1 MNSTVKLAISTGE
14 PAGIGP
20 EVSIAAANAFI
31 ADNPHT
37 KITLYGD
44 RSLLQSRSLASQ
56 IQIAH
61 IPLVKP
67 NQIGRLNLENAPYVL
82 SVIQEAS
89 EACRSG
95 VHDALITAPVQKSIL
110 SRPSIEFSG
119 HTEFLAQL
127 DGKDQVV
134 MMLCG
139 EISDTKSED
148 KKPFSLRVALASTHL
163 PIQQVAQSIQYK
175 SLLQTIRIIHSD
187 LQTRFGIASPI
198 IMVTGL
204 NPHAGEDGH
213 LGREEIDTII
223 PAIKAAQAEGI
234 KVSGPFPAD
243 TLFNPARLQ
252 AADAVLAMYHDQG
265 LAPFKF
271 ATFTEG
277 VNVTLGLS
285 YIRTSVDHGTALDI
299 AGHDK
304 ADWHSMYAA
313 LNLAQEL
320 TLRQKRF
327 NASGT

>member
-44 RSLLQSRSLASQ
+44 RSLLQSQSLASQ

-127 DGKDQVV
+127 DDKDQVV

-139 EISDTKSED
+139 EISDPKSED

-223 PAIKAAQAEGI
+223 PAIKAAQVEGI
-234 KVSGPFPAD
+234 KISGPFPAD

>member
-44 RSLLQSRSLASQ
+44 RSLLQSQSLVSQ

-61 IPLVKP
+61 IPLIKP
-67 NQIGRLNLENAPYVL
+67 NQIGRLNPENAPYVL

-139 EISDTKSED
+139 EISDPKSED

-163 PIQQVAQSIQYK
+163 PIQKVAQSIQYK

-223 PAIKAAQAEGI
+223 PAIKAAQVEGI
-234 KVSGPFPAD
+234 KISGPFPAD

>member
-44 RSLLQSRSLASQ
+44 RSLLQSQSLVSQ

-61 IPLVKP
+61 IPLIKP
-67 NQIGRLNLENAPYVL
+67 NQIGRLNPENAPYVL
-82 SVIQEAS
+82 SVIQESS

-110 SRPSIEFSG
+110 SRPSLEFSG

-139 EISDTKSED
+139 EISDPKSED

-163 PIQQVAQSIQYK
+163 PIQKVAQSIQYK

-223 PAIKAAQAEGI
+223 PAIKAAQVEGI
-234 KVSGPFPAD
+234 KISGPFPAD

>member
-44 RSLLQSRSLASQ
+44 RSLLQSQSLASQ

-139 EISDTKSED
+139 EISDPKSED

-163 PIQQVAQSIQYK
+163 PIQKVAQSIQYK

-223 PAIKAAQAEGI
+223 PAIKAAQVEGI
-234 KVSGPFPAD
+234 KISGPFPAD

>member
-44 RSLLQSRSLASQ
+44 RSLLQSQSLASQ

-61 IPLVKP
+61 IPLIKP
-67 NQIGRLNLENAPYVL
+67 NQIGRLNPENAPYVL

-139 EISDTKSED
+139 EISDPKSED

-163 PIQQVAQSIQYK
+163 PIQKVAQSIQYK

-223 PAIKAAQAEGI
+223 PAIKAAQVEGI
-234 KVSGPFPAD
+234 KISGPFPAD

>member
-44 RSLLQSRSLASQ
+44 RSLLQSQSLASQ

-139 EISDTKSED
+139 EISDPKSED

-223 PAIKAAQAEGI
+223 PAIKAAQVEGI
-234 KVSGPFPAD
+234 KISGPFPAD

>member
-44 RSLLQSRSLASQ
+44 RSLLQSQSLVSQ

-61 IPLVKP
+61 IPLIKP
-67 NQIGRLNLENAPYVL
+67 NQIGRLNPENAPYVL
-82 SVIQEAS
+82 SVIQESS

-139 EISDTKSED
+139 EISDPKSED
-148 KKPFSLRVALASTHL
+148 KKSFPLRVALASTHL

-175 SLLQTIRIIHSD
+175 SLLQTIRIIHTD

-223 PAIKAAQAEGI
+223 PAIKAAQVEGI
-234 KVSGPFPAD
+234 KISGPFPAD

>member
-44 RSLLQSRSLASQ
+44 RSLLQSQSLASQ

-67 NQIGRLNLENAPYVL
+67 NQIGRLNPENAPYVL
-82 SVIQEAS
+82 SVIQESS

-139 EISDTKSED
+139 EISDPKSED
-148 KKPFSLRVALASTHL
+148 KKSFPLRVALASTHL

-223 PAIKAAQAEGI
+223 PAINAAQVEGI
-234 KVSGPFPAD
+234 KISGPFPAD

>member
-44 RSLLQSRSLASQ
+44 RSLLQSQSLASQ

-127 DGKDQVV
+127 DGKNQVV

-139 EISDTKSED
+139 EISDPKSED
-148 KKPFSLRVALASTHL
+148 KKSFPLRVALASTHL

-223 PAIKAAQAEGI
+223 PAIKAAQVEGI
-234 KVSGPFPAD
+234 KISGPFPAD

>member
-44 RSLLQSRSLASQ
+44 RSLLQSQSLVSQ

-61 IPLVKP
+61 IPLIKP
-67 NQIGRLNLENAPYVL
+67 NQIGRLNPENAPYVL
-82 SVIQEAS
+82 SVIQKSS

-119 HTEFLAQL
+119 HTEFLAKL

-139 EISDTKSED
+139 EISGAKSED
-148 KKPFSLRVALASTHL
+148 KKSFPLRVALASTHL

-175 SLLQTIRIIHSD
+175 SLLQTIRIIHTD

-223 PAIKAAQAEGI
+223 PAINAAQVEGI
-234 KVSGPFPAD
+234 KISGPFPAD

-252 AADAVLAMYHDQG
+252 VADAVLAMYHDQG

>member
-44 RSLLQSRSLASQ
+44 RSLLQSQSLVSQ

-61 IPLVKP
+61 IPLIKP
-67 NQIGRLNLENAPYVL
+67 NQIGRLNPENAPYVL
-82 SVIQEAS
+82 SVIQESS

-110 SRPSIEFSG
+110 SRPSLEFSG

-139 EISDTKSED
+139 EISDPKSED
-148 KKPFSLRVALASTHL
+148 KKSFPLRVALASTHL

-223 PAIKAAQAEGI
+223 PAINAAQVEGI

-304 ADWHSMYAA
+304 ADWHSMFAA

>member
-44 RSLLQSRSLASQ
+44 RSLLQSQSLASQ

-139 EISDTKSED
+139 EISDPKSED
-148 KKPFSLRVALASTHL
+148 KKSFPLRVALASTHL

-175 SLLQTIRIIHSD
+175 SLLQTIRIIHTD

-223 PAIKAAQAEGI
+223 PAIKAAQVEGI
-234 KVSGPFPAD
+234 KISGPFPAD

>member
-44 RSLLQSRSLASQ
+44 RSLFQSQSLASQ

-61 IPLVKP
+61 IPLIKP
-67 NQIGRLNLENAPYVL
+67 NQIGRLNPENAPYVL

-139 EISDTKSED
+139 EISDPKSED
-148 KKPFSLRVALASTHL
+148 KKSFPLRVALASTHL

-175 SLLQTIRIIHSD
+175 SLLQTIRIIHTD

-223 PAIKAAQAEGI
+223 PAIKAAQVEGI
-234 KVSGPFPAD
+234 KISGPFPAD

>member
-44 RSLLQSRSLASQ
+44 RSLFQSQSLASQ

-61 IPLVKP
+61 IPLIKP
-67 NQIGRLNLENAPYVL
+67 NQIGRLNPENAPYVL
-82 SVIQEAS
+82 SVIQESS

-139 EISDTKSED
+139 EISDPKSED

-163 PIQQVAQSIQYK
+163 PIQKVAQSIQYK

-223 PAIKAAQAEGI
+223 PAIKAAQVEGI
-234 KVSGPFPAD
+234 KISGPFPAD

>member
-44 RSLLQSRSLASQ
+44 RSLLQYQSFVSQ

-61 IPLVKP
+61 IPLIKP
-67 NQIGRLNLENAPYVL
+67 NQIGRLNPENAPYVL

-139 EISDTKSED
+139 EISDPKSED

-163 PIQQVAQSIQYK
+163 PIQKVAQSIQYK

-223 PAIKAAQAEGI
+223 PAINAAQVEGI
-234 KVSGPFPAD
+234 KISGPFPAD

>member
-44 RSLLQSRSLASQ
+44 RSLFQSQSLASQ

-61 IPLVKP
+61 IPLIKP
-67 NQIGRLNLENAPYVL
+67 NQIGRLNPENAPYVL
-82 SVIQEAS
+82 SVIQESS

-139 EISDTKSED
+139 EISDPKSED
-148 KKPFSLRVALASTHL
+148 KKSFPLRVALASTHL

-223 PAIKAAQAEGI
+223 PAIKAAQVEGI
-234 KVSGPFPAD
+234 KISGPFPAD

>member
-44 RSLLQSRSLASQ
+44 RSLLQSQSLASQ

-61 IPLVKP
+61 IPLIKP
-67 NQIGRLNLENAPYVL
+67 NQIGRLNPENAPYVL
-82 SVIQEAS
+82 SVIQGSS

-139 EISDTKSED
+139 EISDPKSED
-148 KKPFSLRVALASTHL
+148 KKSFPLRVALASTHL

-223 PAIKAAQAEGI
+223 PAIKAAQVEGI
-234 KVSGPFPAD
+234 KISGPFPAD

>member
-31 ADNPHT
+31 ANNPHT

-44 RSLLQSRSLASQ
+44 RSLLQSQSLVSQ

-61 IPLVKP
+61 IPLIKP
-67 NQIGRLNLENAPYVL
+67 NQIGRLNPENAPYVL

-127 DGKDQVV
+127 DDKDQVV

-139 EISDTKSED
+139 EISDPKSEN
-148 KKPFSLRVALASTHL
+148 KKSFPLRVALASTHL

-223 PAIKAAQAEGI
+223 PAIKAAQVEGI
-234 KVSGPFPAD
+234 KISGPFPAD

>member
-44 RSLLQSRSLASQ
+44 RSLLQSQSLASQ

-67 NQIGRLNLENAPYVL
+67 NQIGRLNPENAPYVL
-82 SVIQEAS
+82 SVIQESS

-139 EISDTKSED
+139 EISDPKSED
-148 KKPFSLRVALASTHL
+148 KKSFPLRVALASTHL

-223 PAIKAAQAEGI
+223 PAIKAAQVEGI
-234 KVSGPFPAD
+234 KISGPFPAD

>member
-31 ADNPHT
+31 ADNPHS

-44 RSLLQSRSLASQ
+44 RSLLQSQSLVSQ

-61 IPLVKP
+61 IPLIKP
-67 NQIGRLNLENAPYVL
+67 NQIGRLNPENAPYVL
-82 SVIQEAS
+82 SVIQESS

-139 EISDTKSED
+139 EISDPKSED
-148 KKPFSLRVALASTHL
+148 KKSFPLRVALASTHL

-223 PAIKAAQAEGI
+223 PAINAAQVEGI
-234 KVSGPFPAD
+234 KISGPFPAD

-285 YIRTSVDHGTALDI
+285 YIRTSVDHGTALDT

>member
-44 RSLLQSRSLASQ
+44 RSLFQSQSLASQ

-61 IPLVKP
+61 IPLIKQ
-67 NQIGRLNLENAPYVL
+67 NQIGRLNPENAPYVL
-82 SVIQEAS
+82 SVIQESS

-139 EISDTKSED
+139 EISDPKSED
-148 KKPFSLRVALASTHL
+148 KKSFPLRVALASTHL

-223 PAIKAAQAEGI
+223 PAIKAAQVEGI
-234 KVSGPFPAD
+234 KISGPFPAD

>member
-44 RSLLQSRSLASQ
+44 RSLFQSQSLASQ

-61 IPLVKP
+61 IPLIKP
-67 NQIGRLNLENAPYVL
+67 NQIGRLNPENAPYVL

-139 EISDTKSED
+139 EISDPKSED

-223 PAIKAAQAEGI
+223 PAIKAAQVEGI
-234 KVSGPFPAD
+234 KISGPFPAD

-252 AADAVLAMYHDQG
+252 VADAVLAMYHDQG

>member
-44 RSLLQSRSLASQ
+44 RSLLQSQSLASQ

-61 IPLVKP
+61 IPLIKP

-82 SVIQEAS
+82 SVIQESS

-139 EISDTKSED
+139 EISDPKSED

-223 PAIKAAQAEGI
+223 PAIKAAQVEGI
-234 KVSGPFPAD
+234 KISGPFPAD

>member
-44 RSLLQSRSLASQ
+44 RSLLQSQSLVSQ

-61 IPLVKP
+61 IPLIKP
-67 NQIGRLNLENAPYVL
+67 NQIGRLNPENAPYVL
-82 SVIQEAS
+82 SVIQESS

-139 EISDTKSED
+139 EISDPKSED
-148 KKPFSLRVALASTHL
+148 KKSFPLRVALASTHL

-223 PAIKAAQAEGI
+223 PAINAAQVEGI
-234 KVSGPFPAD
+234 KISGPFPAD

>member
-44 RSLLQSRSLASQ
+44 RSLLQSQSLVSQ

-61 IPLVKP
+61 IPLIKP
-67 NQIGRLNLENAPYVL
+67 NQIGRLNPENAPYVL

-110 SRPSIEFSG
+110 SRPSLEFSG

-139 EISDTKSED
+139 EISDPKSED
-148 KKPFSLRVALASTHL
+148 KKSFPLRVALASTHL

-175 SLLQTIRIIHSD
+175 SLLQTIRIIHTD

-223 PAIKAAQAEGI
+223 PAIKAAQVEGI
-234 KVSGPFPAD
+234 KISGPFPAD

>member
-44 RSLLQSRSLASQ
+44 RSLFQSQSLASQ

-61 IPLVKP
+61 IPLIKP
-67 NQIGRLNLENAPYVL
+67 NQIGRLNPENAPYVL
-82 SVIQEAS
+82 SVIQESS

-139 EISDTKSED
+139 EISDPKSED
-148 KKPFSLRVALASTHL
+148 KKSFPLRVALASTHL

-213 LGREEIDTII
+213 LGREEIEKLTRLSQRSRRRRLKGSRYLDHFQPTRFLIQLVYRLLMPYWPCI
-223 PAIKAAQAEGI
+223 TIKA
-234 KVSGPFPAD
+234 
-243 TLFNPARLQ
+243 
-252 AADAVLAMYHDQG
+252 
-265 LAPFKF
+265 
-271 ATFTEG
+271 
-277 VNVTLGLS
+277 
-285 YIRTSVDHGTALDI
+285 
-299 AGHDK
+299 
-304 ADWHSMYAA
+304 
-313 LNLAQEL
+313 
-320 TLRQKRF
+320 
-327 NASGT
+327 

>member
-44 RSLLQSRSLASQ
+44 RSLFQSQSLASQ

-61 IPLVKP
+61 IPLIKP
-67 NQIGRLNLENAPYVL
+67 NQIGRLNPENAPYVL
-82 SVIQEAS
+82 SVIQESS

-139 EISDTKSED
+139 EISDPKSED
-148 KKPFSLRVALASTHL
+148 KKLFPLRVALASTHL

-223 PAIKAAQAEGI
+223 PAIKAAQVEGI
-234 KVSGPFPAD
+234 KISGPFPAD

>member
-67 NQIGRLNLENAPYVL
+67 NQIGRLNPENAPYVL

-139 EISDTKSED
+139 EISSAKSED
-148 KKPFSLRVALASTHL
+148 KKLFPLRVALASTHL

-223 PAIKAAQAEGI
+223 PAIKAAQVEGI
-234 KVSGPFPAD
+234 KIAGPFPAD

>member
-44 RSLLQSRSLASQ
+44 RSLFQSQSLASQ

-61 IPLVKP
+61 IPLIKP
-67 NQIGRLNLENAPYVL
+67 NQIGRLNPENAPYVL
-82 SVIQEAS
+82 SVIQESS

-139 EISDTKSED
+139 EISDPKSED
-148 KKPFSLRVALASTHL
+148 KKSFPLRVALASTHL

-198 IMVTGL
+198 IMATGL

-223 PAIKAAQAEGI
+223 PAIKAAQVEGI
-234 KVSGPFPAD
+234 KISGPFPAD

>member
-20 EVSIAAANAFI
+20 EVSIAAANVFI
-31 ADNPHT
+31 DANPHT

-44 RSLLQSRSLASQ
+44 RSLLQSQSLVSQ

-61 IPLVKP
+61 IPLIKP
-67 NQIGRLNLENAPYVL
+67 NQIGRLNPENAPYVL
-82 SVIQEAS
+82 SVIQESS

-139 EISDTKSED
+139 EISDPKSED

-223 PAIKAAQAEGI
+223 PAIKAAQVEGI
-234 KVSGPFPAD
+234 KISGPFPAD

>member
-44 RSLLQSRSLASQ
+44 RSLFQSQSLASQ

-61 IPLVKP
+61 IPLIKP
-67 NQIGRLNLENAPYVL
+67 NQIGRLNPENAPYVL

-139 EISDTKSED
+139 EISDPKSED
-148 KKPFSLRVALASTHL
+148 KKSFPFRVALASTHL

-223 PAIKAAQAEGI
+223 PAIKAAQVEGI
-234 KVSGPFPAD
+234 KISGPFPAD

>member
-31 ADNPHT
+31 ADNPHS

-44 RSLLQSRSLASQ
+44 RSLLQSQSLVSQ

-61 IPLVKP
+61 IPLIKP
-67 NQIGRLNLENAPYVL
+67 NQIGRLNPENAPYVL

-139 EISDTKSED
+139 EISDPKSED
-148 KKPFSLRVALASTHL
+148 KKSFPLRVALASTHL

-223 PAIKAAQAEGI
+223 PAIKAAQVEGI
-234 KVSGPFPAD
+234 KISGPFPAD

>member
-44 RSLLQSRSLASQ
+44 RSLLQSQSLVSQ

-61 IPLVKP
+61 IPLIKP
-67 NQIGRLNLENAPYVL
+67 NQIGRLNPENAPYVL
-82 SVIQEAS
+82 SVIQESS

-139 EISDTKSED
+139 EISDPKSED

-163 PIQQVAQSIQYK
+163 PIQKVAQSIQYK

-223 PAIKAAQAEGI
+223 PAIKAAQVEGI
-234 KVSGPFPAD
+234 KISGPFPAD

>member
-31 ADNPHT
+31 ANNPHT

-44 RSLLQSRSLASQ
+44 RSLLQSQSIVSQ

-61 IPLVKP
+61 IPLIKP
-67 NQIGRLNLENAPYVL
+67 NQIGRLNPENAPYVL

-139 EISDTKSED
+139 EISGAKSED
-148 KKPFSLRVALASTHL
+148 KKPFPLRVALASTHL

-175 SLLQTIRIIHSD
+175 SLLHTIRIIHSD

-223 PAIKAAQAEGI
+223 PAIKAAQVEGI
-234 KVSGPFPAD
+234 KISGPFPAD

>member
-37 KITLYGD
+37 KITLYGA
-44 RSLLQSRSLASQ
+44 RSLLQSQSLVSQ

-61 IPLVKP
+61 IPLIKP
-67 NQIGRLNLENAPYVL
+67 NQIGRLNPENAPYVL
-82 SVIQEAS
+82 SVIQESS

-139 EISDTKSED
+139 EISDPKSED
-148 KKPFSLRVALASTHL
+148 KKSFPLRVALASTHL

-223 PAIKAAQAEGI
+223 PAINAAQVEGI
-234 KVSGPFPAD
+234 KISGPFPAD

>member
-44 RSLLQSRSLASQ
+44 RSLFQSQSLASQ

-61 IPLVKP
+61 IPLIKP
-67 NQIGRLNLENAPYVL
+67 NQIGRLNPENAPYVL

-139 EISDTKSED
+139 EISDPKSED

-223 PAIKAAQAEGI
+223 PAIKAAQVEGI
-234 KVSGPFPAD
+234 KISGPFPAD

>member
-44 RSLLQSRSLASQ
+44 RSLFQSQSLASQ

-61 IPLVKP
+61 IPLIKP
-67 NQIGRLNLENAPYVL
+67 NQIGRLNPENAPYVL

-139 EISDTKSED
+139 EISDPKSED
-148 KKPFSLRVALASTHL
+148 KKLFPLRVALASTHL

-223 PAIKAAQAEGI
+223 PAIKAAQVEGI
-234 KVSGPFPAD
+234 KISGPFPAD

>member
-44 RSLLQSRSLASQ
+44 RSLFQSQSLASQ

-61 IPLVKP
+61 IPLIKP
-67 NQIGRLNLENAPYVL
+67 NQIGRLNPENAPYVL
-82 SVIQEAS
+82 SVIQESS

-139 EISDTKSED
+139 EISDPKSED
-148 KKPFSLRVALASTHL
+148 KKSFPLRVALASTHL

-223 PAIKAAQAEGI
+223 PAIKAAQVEGI
-234 KVSGPFPAD
+234 KISGPFPAD

-277 VNVTLGLS
+277 VNVTLGLF